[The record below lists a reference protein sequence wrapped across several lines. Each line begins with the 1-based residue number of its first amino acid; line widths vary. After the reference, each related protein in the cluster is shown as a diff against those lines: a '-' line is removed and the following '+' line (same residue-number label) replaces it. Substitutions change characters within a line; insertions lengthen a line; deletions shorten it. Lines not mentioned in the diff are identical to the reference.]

1 MKTDSDA
8 LGNLPIA
15 AQGLLP
21 QRIGGGQ
28 GDIGEGRTGTE
39 ARDSRGQGQ
48 APIAAQTVPVPW
60 SDWAVLSDRLEVG
73 YICALYS
80 WPC

>member
-1 MKTDSDA
+1 MH
-8 LGNLPIA
+8 LGIY
-15 AQGLLP
+15 QLL
-21 QRIGGGQ
+21 RRGFFLSASGQ

-39 ARDSRGQGQ
+39 AQDSRGQGQ

>member
-1 MKTDSDA
+1 MH
-8 LGNLPIA
+8 LGIY
-15 AQGLLP
+15 QLL
-21 QRIGGGQ
+21 RRGFFLSAS
-28 GDIGEGRTGTE
+28 GEGTE
-39 ARDSRGQGQ
+39 AQDSRGQGQ

>member
-21 QRIGGGQ
+21 QRIGAGQ
-28 GDIGEGRTGTE
+28 GDIGEGRDRGAGQRRGTVG
-39 ARDSRGQGQ
+39 DSRGQ
-48 APIAAQTVPVPW
+48 
-60 SDWAVLSDRLEVG
+60 
-73 YICALYS
+73 
-80 WPC
+80 